1 MAGLPQRPVN
11 VISDER
17 RKELI
22 ELVREVNAQAGIAG
36 EPTITPEELQDSIR
50 RGGVR
55 PEDNIG
61 SRELMRMR
69 YPHDPNG

>member
-1 MAGLPQRPVN
+1 MLSERPVN

-17 RKELI
+17 RKELT
-22 ELVREVNAQAGIAG
+22 ELMREINAQAGIVG
-36 EPTITPEELQDSIR
+36 EPTMTPEELQESMR
-50 RGGVR
+50 RRGVR

-69 YPHDPNG
+69 YGHDGQTVD